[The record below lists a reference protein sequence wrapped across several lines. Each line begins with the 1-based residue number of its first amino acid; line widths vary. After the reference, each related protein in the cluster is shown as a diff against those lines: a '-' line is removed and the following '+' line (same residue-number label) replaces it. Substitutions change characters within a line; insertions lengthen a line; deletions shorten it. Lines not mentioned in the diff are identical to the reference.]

1 MFAQI
6 FCRYLRNNRIL
17 IVKISKYPR
26 DPFSLDSFIATSGS
40 SVFCY
45 LILNSEN
52 SQQSVFSYSKV
63 ASLYL

>member
-26 DPFSLDSFIATSGS
+26 DPFSFDSFLSTLGSG
-40 SVFCY
+40 VFY
-45 LILNSEN
+45 SLSLNMEN
-52 SQQSVFSYSKV
+52 SQQSVFSSSQA
-63 ASLYL
+63 ASFNL